1 MDLHGKTATVGVPG
15 DASSQPDAIQNHLVT
30 PLVNK
35 NQKISVDRVQ
45 AQTLMK
51 PATQCVDTC
60 HPSVG
65 FSSALSPPFFF
76 EIRGD
81 LGVT

>member
-1 MDLHGKTATVGVPG
+1 MDLLGKTATVGVPG
-15 DASSQPDAIQNHLVT
+15 DASSQPDAIQNQLVT

-35 NQKISVDRVQ
+35 THKVSVDTVHT
-45 AQTLMK
+45 QTLVK
-51 PATQCVDTC
+51 PSTQCVDTC
-60 HPSVG
+60 HPPVG
-65 FSSALSPPFFF
+65 FSSTLSPPFF